1 MTVNKINIKL
11 SIILLILI
19 FSLVYRTHLNA
30 GFIDTGQG
38 ARPIGLG
45 RAYTAVASDVY
56 SIFYNPAGL
65 GNLNRLTLTTMYA
78 RLYPGINS
86 ANLHYEMIAASIPL
100 SFMGRIGVAITNL
113 NVDIFK
119 ENMIYFSYGRQLP
132 YNLAIGG
139 NVKLLRWSADGDVDP
154 ISGVQD
160 KNFSKNSLAIDIGLM
175 YQLSLPL
182 IESLLKTGRLQVGL
196 MFKDINQPNI
206 SVSGSSSGKLP
217 LGFAAGIGYWSDKT
231 IIAADISRN
240 QEFTRFHVG
249 AEYLLQSLKMGSWSF
264 AFLIRG
270 GGIRVLNDRKGGE
283 IDFGFG
289 LLVKTIQVDYVYVYP
304 LVLKNIDGSHKISL
318 SFQL

>member
-1 MTVNKINIKL
+1 MTLTKTNNKVNV
-11 SIILLILI
+11 ILLILI
-19 FSLVYRTHLNA
+19 LSLIHCADLTA

-65 GNLNRLTLTTMYA
+65 GNLNRLALTTMYA

-86 ANLHYEMIAASIPL
+86 ENLHYEMMAASIPL
-100 SFMGRIGVAITNL
+100 SFVGRIGVAITNL
-113 NVDIFK
+113 NVDIYK

-132 YNLAIGG
+132 YHLAIGG
-139 NVKLLRWSADGDVDP
+139 NVKLLRWSANGDVDP

-160 KNFSKNSLAIDIGLM
+160 KSFSKNSLAVDVGLM

-182 IESLLKTGRLQVGL
+182 IERLVKTGRFQVGL
-196 MFKDINQPNI
+196 MLKDINQPNI
-206 SVSGSSSGKLP
+206 SESGSSSGKLP
-217 LGFAAGIGYWSDKT
+217 LGFAAGVGYLSDNM
-231 IIAADISRN
+231 IIATDISRS
-240 QEFTRFHVG
+240 QDFTRLHIG
-249 AEYLLQSLKMGSWSF
+249 AEYLLQSLKMGSWNF
-264 AFLIRG
+264 AFLARA
-270 GGIRVLNDRKGGE
+270 GGIRVLSDRKGGE

-289 LLVKTIQVDYVYVYP
+289 LLVRTIQVDYVYVYP
-304 LVLKNIDGSHKISL
+304 LALKDVDGSHKISL